1 MGGLGLGNVT
11 AVLDFFIGAVTAGL
25 IGVYGTWFA
34 AFCRGNH
41 EADEMPRLVLGEVA
55 WGEFLE
61 VFHA

>member
-1 MGGLGLGNVT
+1 LGDVT

-25 IGVYGTWFA
+25 IGMYLTFWL
-34 AFCRGNH
+34 AFCRGDH
-41 EADEMPRLVLGEVA
+41 EADEIPRLALGEVA